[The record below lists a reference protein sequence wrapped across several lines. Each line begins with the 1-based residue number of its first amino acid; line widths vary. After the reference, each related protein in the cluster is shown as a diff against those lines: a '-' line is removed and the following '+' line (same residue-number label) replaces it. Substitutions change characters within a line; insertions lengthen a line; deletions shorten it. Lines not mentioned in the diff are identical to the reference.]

1 MPMPK
6 KPKFFRK
13 SFSPQSG
20 LTLVELLIGAV
31 IAALVATAV
40 LGFFIKQSS
49 QYAAQGEIS
58 NLQQNV
64 RASLEEIVSNLRYA
78 GAAMPPGLQPIIA
91 RNADPDTIYVGYN
104 ETGCFVEVGQN
115 TSGSSAS
122 PIRMTKSSD
131 LSCFSV
137 GQRICFYHKATR
149 QAEWFNVTGLDTNGL
164 TWNEISHSSNNLSA
178 DPQAGDTVLALKVV
192 KYWIDRSNAQHPIL
206 KRKVDTG
213 ADEIF
218 AEDVEDLQF
227 TYVLSTGA
235 GTSAPAATDFV
246 RSVVVTVAG
255 KTQKKDLDYKDNSG
269 YRQRS
274 LSTVVHLRNSL

>member
-1 MPMPK
+1 MHTKLPFPK
-6 KPKFFRK
+6 K
-13 SFSPQSG
+13 
-20 LTLVELLIGAV
+20 LTSKGFTVIELLV
-31 IAALVATAV
+31 TALVAGIV
-40 LGFFIKQSS
+40 LSALFAFYVNQHGQMLAQS
-49 QYAAQGEIS
+49 EVS

-64 RASLEEIVSNLRYA
+64 RASLEEMVGNIRYA

-91 RNADPDTIYVGYN
+91 RNTDPDTIYVGYN

-115 TSGSSAS
+115 TSASSAN
-122 PIRMTKSSD
+122 PIRVTKSSD
-131 LSCFSV
+131 ISCFSV
-137 GQRICFYHKATR
+137 GQRICFYHKTTR
-149 QAEWFNVTGLDTNGL
+149 LAEWFSVTGLDSTGL

-178 DPQAGDTVLALKVV
+178 DPQVGDTVLVLKVV
-192 KYWIDRSNAQHPIL
+192 KYWIDASNAQHPIL

-218 AEDVEDLQF
+218 AEDIEDLQF
-227 TYVLSTGA
+227 TSVLSTGA
-235 GTSAPAATDFV
+235 GTNAPAATDIV

-255 KTQKKDLDYKDNSG
+255 KTFKKDVDYASNSG